1 LTVTRAPADAA
12 QALRAA
18 MHLHESLTAWLKAL
32 PSVARRLSARASG
45 HYGPAVVSR
54 LGPAEHQ
61 HITATGDTVNLTSR
75 LLEVAKQERA
85 SLVISEDLY
94 AAAGARKRSLSVQM
108 RRTTCK
114 SADTASRCAFA
125 VGARNRPIAPAHQL
139 VPQVTAPALRR
150 CEGASIE
157 AAGSS
162 DGSQLGRAPC
172 RSRP

>member
-1 LTVTRAPADAA
+1 
-12 QALRAA
+12 

-94 AAAGARKRSLSVQM
+94 AAAGAPEALALGADATHDVQIRGHREPLRVRSW
-108 RRTTCK
+108 
-114 SADTASRCAFA
+114 
-125 VGARNRPIAPAHQL
+125 
-139 VPQVTAPALRR
+139 
-150 CEGASIE
+150 
-157 AAGSS
+157 
-162 DGSQLGRAPC
+162 RA
-172 RSRP
+172 